1 MVDLVNAVERM
12 ARTND
17 GDSGQTL
24 FPDPPKQENT
34 P

>member
-12 ARTND
+12 ARSND

-24 FPDPPKQENT
+24 FPDPPSDQNKM
-34 P
+34 